1 MKTLNSYTGRL
12 ATVIAFLVAIMSI
25 TNSCTKSSM
34 SNMYG
39 GGGGGGGGGNGG
51 PGANAVWIQGMAFTP
66 SSITV
71 TAGTTITWTNKDAIT
86 HTVTSDTGVF
96 DSGNISSGSSFSYTF
111 STAGTYQYHCKIH
124 ASMTG
129 SVVVNASSMGG
140 Y

>member
-1 MKTLNSYTGRL
+1 MKTLNVHTSRL
-12 ATVIAFLVAIMSI
+12 TTVIAFLVAIMSI
-25 TNSCTKSSM
+25 TSSCTKSSM

-51 PGANAVWIQGMAFTP
+51 PGPNAVWIQNMAFTP

-86 HTVTSDTGVF
+86 HTVTSDNGIF
-96 DSGNISSGSSFSYTF
+96 DSGNVTSGGSFSYMF
-111 STAGTYQYHCKIH
+111 STAGTFTYHCKIH
-124 ASMTG
+124 TSMTG
-129 SVVVNASSMGG
+129 SVVVTSSGMGG